1 MKLEFGVYIMVA
13 SEERQH
19 HLLMFQKSWQR
30 DHRSKTMAGLEVW
43 FLQKLWDRPLSL
55 VSYEIVFYCKCIH
68 LNYVKMKSTVWK
80 GSISFLGFYN
90 ESFKYINLSIFES
103 LSPRFQLPK
112 FGNCLILFFLAKH
125 A

>member
-1 MKLEFGVYIMVA
+1 MVA

-19 HLLMFQKSWQR
+19 HLLMFWKSWQR

-43 FLQKLWDRPLSL
+43 FLQKFWDRPASL
-55 VSYEIVFYCKCIH
+55 ISYEIVFSLQVNTLLK
-68 LNYVKMKSTVWK
+68 YVKMKSTVWK

-103 LSPRFQLPK
+103 MSPRFQLPK
-112 FGNCLILFFLAKH
+112 FGN
-125 A
+125 